1 MIITV
6 HSQKDLDQLQHLKN
20 KKNIL
25 ARFVMDGCPWCVKT
39 QPDWDNACNQARP
52 LLTADDAIAEIESS
66 FVDNFRNT
74 INKNIQVEGFPT
86 IIMIKGPKVITH
98 EARDTASIV
107 KLLKQ
112 VKKSKKQGGRKR
124 RTRRLR

>member
-1 MIITV
+1 MIIRV
-6 HSQKDLDQLQHLKN
+6 HTPEDLGQLQHLKN

-25 ARFVMDGCPWCVKT
+25 TRFVMNGCPWCVKT
-39 QPDWDNACNQARP
+39 QPDWDRACNQASP

-66 FVDNFRNT
+66 FVDDFRNT
-74 INKNIQVEGFPT
+74 VNNNVRVEGFPT
-86 IIMIKGPKVITH
+86 IMMIKGPKVITH

-112 VKKSKKQGGRKR
+112 VKKSRKKGGRKR
-124 RTRRLR
+124 RTRRLH